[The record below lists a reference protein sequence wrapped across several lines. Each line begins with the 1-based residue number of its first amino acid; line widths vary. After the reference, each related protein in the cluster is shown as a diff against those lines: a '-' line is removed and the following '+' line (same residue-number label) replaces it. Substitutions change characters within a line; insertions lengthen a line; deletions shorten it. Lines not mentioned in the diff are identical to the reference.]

1 MSTYT
6 QILYQVIFGTK
17 RREKIM
23 TKSKR
28 EDLYKYMTGVLQAK
42 KCHIYRINGVE
53 DHLHILIDLHPEVAL
68 ASLIKD
74 LKISSGKFI
83 KDKKLFKNFKGWQKG
98 YGAFTYSIDRKKILI
113 EYIKNQ
119 EEHHRK
125 KSSREELIKLLKK
138 HGIDYDEKYLE

>member
-6 QILYQVIFGTK
+6 QILYQIIFGTK
-17 RREKIM
+17 RREKVM

-28 EDLYKYMTGVLQAK
+28 EELFKYMTGVLQKK

-53 DHLHILIDLHPEVAL
+53 DHLHILTDLHPEVAL
-68 ASLIKD
+68 ASLVKD

-98 YGAFTYSIDRKKILI
+98 YGAFTYSIDKKEILI
-113 EYIKNQ
+113 EYIINQ

-125 KSSREELIKLLKK
+125 KSSREELIKLLKQY
-138 HGIDYDEKYLE
+138 GIEYDEKYLE